1 VSGEAGAAV
10 HVLGV
15 RHHGPGSA
23 RSVRAALERLQP
35 DVVLIEGPPEAD
47 ELLPLAAHAEMKPP
61 VALLVY
67 AVDKPAQAVFYPFA
81 VFSPEWQAIQYA
93 VERTLPVRFIDLPQT
108 HRLAPE
114 EKKAAEKEEG
124 GPKDEPPKT
133 PPEKDEPP
141 HRGDPLGAL
150 ARAAG
155 YEDGELWWD
164 HLIERR
170 RDAEGVFEAVLEAM
184 TALREGEGELSPH
197 EARREA
203 HMRKSIRQAKKDGFQ
218 RIAVVCGA
226 FHAPALVQ
234 QRPAREDDALLKG
247 LPKAKVAA
255 TWIPWTYDRLGWR
268 SGYGA
273 GVESP
278 GWYAHL
284 WLTPQRPVSTWAT
297 RIAHLLRAE
306 GLDASSA
313 NVIETVR
320 LAEALAALRG
330 LSSPGLS
337 ELRDASLAVLCGG
350 DATPLALVHEKLEV
364 GTGLGEVPS
373 EVPSVPLARDLA
385 ARQKSLRLAPSSESK
400 QLVLDLRKDLD
411 RERSRL
417 LHRLGLLDIDW
428 GTPEEDP
435 MNSTGTF
442 RETWRLKWEPELAV
456 RVVEASLFGNTVES
470 AATGRVVKRASE
482 ATELGT
488 LTALLDASL
497 LAELPTAIDVVL
509 RHVQAL
515 STRSADVP
523 KLMEAFP
530 ALAHAVR
537 YGSVREAPTG
547 PIVAIA
553 DGLFERIIIGL
564 PGACVSL
571 DDEAAHKRRDQLRA
585 MHAAVALLEG
595 AERGEEWAETLGQ
608 LVHRDAVHGLV
619 RGAALRLRVELG
631 KVPDEDL
638 GTLSRRALSSAVP
651 PAEAAAWLEGL
662 VSGSALLLL
671 HRQELWAALD
681 GWLASLARDA
691 FVEHLPLVRRAFADF
706 STSERRAMGER
717 VKQLSSGAARGG
729 AKAVTEELEAERV
742 ARVLPVLSSI
752 LGVRIGEVG

>member
-1 VSGEAGAAV
+1 MSGEGDASV

-23 RSVRAALERLQP
+23 RSVRAALEKLQP
-35 DVVLIEGPPEAD
+35 DVVLIEGPPDAD
-47 ELLPLAAHAEMKPP
+47 ALLPLAAHAEMKPP

-67 AVDKPAQAVFYPFA
+67 AVDRPAQAVFYPFA
-81 VFSPEWQAIQYA
+81 VFSPEWQALQFA
-93 VERTLPVRFIDLPQT
+93 LERSLPVRFIDLPQT
-108 HRLAPE
+108 HQL
-114 EKKAAEKEEG
+114 
-124 GPKDEPPKT
+124 
-133 PPEKDEPP
+133 PPEDEGSREAGDLVPTAEEEARTP
-141 HRGDPLGAL
+141 RGDPLGAL
-150 ARAAG
+150 AKAAG
-155 YEDGELWWD
+155 YEDGELWWEQV
-164 HLIERR
+164 IEQRQAPE
-170 RDAEGVFEAVLEAM
+170 DVFEAVLEAM
-184 TALREGEGELSPH
+184 SALREGEGELPLR

-203 HMRKSIRQAKKDGFQ
+203 HMRRGIRQAKKDGFQ

-226 FHAPALVQ
+226 WHAPALVR

-247 LPKAKVAA
+247 LPKTKVAA

-284 WLTPQRPVSTWAT
+284 WLTPERPVTTWAA

-330 LSSPGLS
+330 FSTVGLG
-337 ELRDASLAVLCGG
+337 ELRDAALSVLCGG
-350 DATPLALVHEKLEV
+350 DATPLALVHDKLEV
-364 GTGLGEVPS
+364 GTGLGSVPA

-385 ARQKSLRLAPSSESK
+385 ASQKSLRLPPSSESK
-400 QLVLDLRKDLD
+400 SQELDLRKDLD

-417 LHRLGLLDIDW
+417 LHRLRLLDIPW

-435 MNSTGTF
+435 RNTTGTF

-470 AATGRVVKRASE
+470 AAVGRVVARASE
-482 ATELGT
+482 ASELAT
-488 LTALLDASL
+488 LTALLEASL
-497 LAELPTAIDVVL
+497 LSELSAAIDTVL

-523 KLMEAFP
+523 KLLEAFP

-537 YGSVREAPTG
+537 YGSVRETPTAP
-547 PIVAIA
+547 ILAIA
-553 DGLFERIIIGL
+553 DGLFERIVIGL

-571 DDEAAHKRRDQLRA
+571 DDEAAHQRRDQLRA
-585 MHAAVALLEG
+585 VHAAVSLLEG
-595 AERGEEWAETLGQ
+595 QERSEEWAEALGQ

-619 RGAALRLRVELG
+619 RGTALRLLVELG
-631 KVPDEDL
+631 RVGDEEL
-638 GTLSRRALSSAVP
+638 GTLSHRALSAAVP
-651 PAEAAAWLEGL
+651 PSEAAAWLEGL

-671 HRQELWAALD
+671 HRQDLWAALD
-681 GWLASLARDA
+681 GWLSGLTREA
-691 FVEHLPLVRRAFADF
+691 FVEQLPLVRRAFSGF
-706 STSERRAMGER
+706 TPSERRAMGER
-717 VKQLSSGAARGG
+717 VKKLSTAPAAGRAPAAAEDLDAARV
-729 AKAVTEELEAERV
+729 AK
-742 ARVLPVLSSI
+742 VLPVLSML
-752 LGVRIGEVG
+752 LGVRIHEAG

>member
-1 VSGEAGAAV
+1 MSAEAGASV

-35 DVVLIEGPPEAD
+35 DVVLIEGPPDAD
-47 ELLPLAAHAEMKPP
+47 ALLPLAAHAEMKPP

-67 AVDKPAQAVFYPFA
+67 SVDRPAQAVFYPFA
-81 VFSPEWQAIQYA
+81 VFSPEWQALQYA
-93 VERTLPVRFIDLPQT
+93 LERTLPVRFIDLPQM

-114 EKKAAEKEEG
+114 DEATEKPEAV
-124 GPKDEPPKT
+124 EPPGT
-133 PPEKDEPP
+133 P
-141 HRGDPLGAL
+141 RSDPLGAL

-164 HLIERR
+164 HLIEQRQNP
-170 RDAEGVFEAVLEAM
+170 EGVFEAVLEAM
-184 TALREGEGELSPH
+184 SALREGEGELSPH

-203 HMRKSIRQAKKDGFQ
+203 HMRRSIRQAKKDGFQ

-226 FHAPALVQ
+226 WHAPALVQ
-234 QRPAREDDALLKG
+234 QRPAKEDDALLRG

-284 WLTPQRPVSTWAT
+284 WLSPQRAVTSWAA
-297 RIAHLLRAE
+297 RIAHLLRDE

-320 LAEALAALRG
+320 LAETLAALRG
-330 LSSPGLS
+330 LSSAGLA
-337 ELRDASLAVLCGG
+337 ELRDAALAVLCGG

-364 GTGLGEVPS
+364 GTGLGVVPA

-385 ARQKSLRLAPSSESK
+385 ALQKSLRLPPSAESRL
-400 QLVLDLRKDLD
+400 QELDLRKDMD

-417 LHRLGLLDIDW
+417 LHRLRLLDIPW

-435 MNSTGTF
+435 RSSTGTF
-442 RETWRLKWEPELAV
+442 RETWRLKWDPELAV

-470 AATGRVVKRASE
+470 AATSRVVTRAAE

-488 LTALLDASL
+488 LTALLDAAL
-497 LAELPTAIDVVL
+497 LSELSAAIDTVL

-523 KLMEAFP
+523 KLLEAFP
-530 ALAHAVR
+530 SLAHAVR
-537 YGSVREAPTG
+537 YGSVRETPTG
-547 PIVAIA
+547 PIRAIA
-553 DGLFERIIIGL
+553 DGLFERILIGL

-571 DDEAAHKRRDQLRA
+571 DDDAAHQRRDQLRA

-595 AERGEEWAETLGQ
+595 GERGEEWAEALNQ
-608 LVHRDAVHGLV
+608 LVHRDAVHGLL
-619 RGAALRLRVELG
+619 RGTALRLGVELG
-631 KVPDEDL
+631 RVRDEEL
-638 GTLSRRALSSAVP
+638 GTLSRRALSPAVP

-662 VSGSALLLL
+662 VSGSALLML
-671 HRQELWAALD
+671 HRQDLWAALD
-681 GWLASLARDA
+681 GWLSGLTRES

-706 STSERRAMGER
+706 STAERRAMGER
-717 VKQLSSGAARGG
+717 VKQLSSAPAEGKEKAA
-729 AKAVTEELEAERV
+729 AEELDAERV
-742 ARVLPVLSSI
+742 ARVLPVLSTI
-752 LGVRIGEVG
+752 LGVRIHEVA

>member
-1 VSGEAGAAV
+1 MSREADASV

-23 RSVRAALERLQP
+23 RSVRAALEKLQP
-35 DVVLIEGPPEAD
+35 DVVLIEGPPDAD
-47 ELLPLAAHAEMKPP
+47 ALIPLAAHAEMKPP

-67 AVDKPAQAVFYPFA
+67 AIDRPAQAVFYPFA
-81 VFSPEWQAIQYA
+81 VFSPEWQALQYA
-93 VERTLPVRFIDLPQT
+93 LERTLPVRFIDLPQT
-108 HRLAPE
+108 HQMAPE
-114 EKKAAEKEEG
+114 DEGGEEG
-124 GPKDEPPKT
+124 RDPEPTAGAEAGT
-133 PPEKDEPP
+133 P
-141 HRGDPLGAL
+141 RGDPLGAL

-155 YEDGELWWD
+155 YEDGELWWE
-164 HLIERR
+164 HLIEQRR
-170 RDAEGVFEAVLEAM
+170 EPEGVFEAVLEAM
-184 TALREGEGELSPH
+184 SALREGEGALSPR

-203 HMRKSIRQAKKDGFQ
+203 HMRRGIRQAKKDGFQ

-226 FHAPALVQ
+226 WHAPALVQ

-247 LPKAKVAA
+247 LPKTKVAA

-284 WLTPQRPVSTWAT
+284 WLTPQRSVTSWAA
-297 RIAHLLRAE
+297 RIAHLLREE

-330 LSSPGLS
+330 LSTVGLG
-337 ELRDASLAVLCGG
+337 ELRDAALSVMCGG
-350 DATPLALVHEKLEV
+350 DATPLVLVHEKLEV
-364 GTGLGEVPS
+364 GTGLGSVPS

-385 ARQKSLRLAPSSESK
+385 TLQKSLRLPPSSESK
-400 QLVLDLRKDLD
+400 LQELDLRKDMD
-411 RERSRL
+411 RDRSRL
-417 LHRLGLLDIDW
+417 LHRLRLLDIPW

-435 MNSTGTF
+435 RNTTGTF
-442 RETWRLKWEPELAV
+442 RETWRLKWEPELSV
-456 RVVEASLFGNTVES
+456 RIVEASLFGNTVES
-470 AATGRVVKRASE
+470 AATGRVVARASD
-482 ATELGT
+482 ATELGM
-488 LTALLDASL
+488 LTALLEASL
-497 LAELPTAIDVVL
+497 LAELSAAIDTVL

-523 KLMEAFP
+523 KLLEAFP

-537 YGSVREAPTG
+537 YGSVRETPTAP
-547 PIVAIA
+547 ILAIA
-553 DGLFERIIIGL
+553 DGLFERIVIGL

-571 DDEAAHKRRDQLRA
+571 DDEAAHQRRDQLRA

-595 AERGEEWAETLGQ
+595 GERTEEWAEALGQ
-608 LVHRDAVHGLV
+608 LVHRDSVHGLV

-631 KVPDEDL
+631 RVGDEEL
-638 GTLSRRALSSAVP
+638 GTLARRALSTAVP
-651 PAEAAAWLEGL
+651 PDEAAAWLEGL

-681 GWLASLARDA
+681 GWLSGLAREA
-691 FVEHLPLVRRAFADF
+691 FVAHLPLVRRAFAGF
-706 STSERRAMGER
+706 STAERRAMGER
-717 VKQLSSGAARGG
+717 VKQLATAQAAGS
-729 AKAVTEELEAERV
+729 AAAATEDLDPERV
-742 ARVLPVLSSI
+742 AKVLPVLSTL
-752 LGVRIGEVG
+752 LGVRIHEAV

>member
-1 VSGEAGAAV
+1 MSREADTSV

-23 RSVRAALERLQP
+23 RSVRAALEKLQP
-35 DVVLIEGPPEAD
+35 DVVLIEGPPDAD
-47 ELLPLAAHAEMKPP
+47 ALIPLAAHAEMKPP

-67 AVDKPAQAVFYPFA
+67 AIDRPAQAVFYPFA
-81 VFSPEWQAIQYA
+81 VFSPEWQALQYA
-93 VERTLPVRFIDLPQT
+93 LERTLPVRFIDLPQT
-108 HRLAPE
+108 HQMAPE
-114 EKKAAEKEEG
+114 DEGTEEG
-124 GPKDEPPKT
+124 RDPEPKASAEAGSP
-133 PPEKDEPP
+133 
-141 HRGDPLGAL
+141 RGDPLGAL

-155 YEDGELWWD
+155 YEDGELWWE
-164 HLIERR
+164 HLIEQRR
-170 RDAEGVFEAVLEAM
+170 EPEGVFEAVLEAM
-184 TALREGEGELSPH
+184 SALREGEGELSPR

-203 HMRKSIRQAKKDGFQ
+203 HMRRGIRQAKKDGFQ
-218 RIAVVCGA
+218 RIAVICGA
-226 FHAPALVQ
+226 WHAPALVR

-247 LPKAKVAA
+247 LPKTKVAA

-284 WLTPQRPVSTWAT
+284 WLTPQRPVTSWAA
-297 RIAHLLRAE
+297 RIAHLLREE

-330 LSSPGLS
+330 LSTVGLG
-337 ELRDASLAVLCGG
+337 ELRDAALSVMCGG
-350 DATPLALVHEKLEV
+350 DATPLVLVHEKLEV
-364 GTGLGEVPS
+364 GTGLGSVPS

-385 ARQKSLRLAPSSESK
+385 TLQKSLRLPPSSESK
-400 QLVLDLRKDLD
+400 LQELDLRKDMD
-411 RERSRL
+411 RDRSRL
-417 LHRLGLLDIDW
+417 LHRLRLLDIPW

-435 MNSTGTF
+435 RNTTGTF
-442 RETWRLKWEPELAV
+442 RETWRLKWEPELSV
-456 RVVEASLFGNTVES
+456 RIVEASLFGNTVES
-470 AATGRVVKRASE
+470 AATGRVVARASD

-488 LTALLDASL
+488 LTALLEASL
-497 LAELPTAIDVVL
+497 LAELSAAIDTVL

-523 KLMEAFP
+523 KLLEAFP

-537 YGSVREAPTG
+537 YGSVRETPTAP
-547 PIVAIA
+547 ILAIA
-553 DGLFERIIIGL
+553 DGLFERILIGL

-571 DDEAAHKRRDQLRA
+571 DDEAAHQRRDQLRA

-595 AERGEEWAETLGQ
+595 GERTEEWAEALGQ
-608 LVHRDAVHGLV
+608 LVHRDSVHGLV

-631 KVPDEDL
+631 RVGDEEL
-638 GTLSRRALSSAVP
+638 GTLSRRALSAAVP
-651 PAEAAAWLEGL
+651 PDEAAAWLEGL

-681 GWLASLARDA
+681 GWLSGLAREA
-691 FVEHLPLVRRAFADF
+691 FVEHLPLVRRAFASF
-706 STSERRAMGER
+706 STAERRAMGER
-717 VKQLSSGAARGG
+717 VKQLATASAAGS
-729 AKAVTEELEAERV
+729 AAAATEDLDPERV
-742 ARVLPVLSSI
+742 AKVLPVLSTL
-752 LGVRIGEVG
+752 LGVRIHEAV

>member
-1 VSGEAGAAV
+1 MSAEAGASV

-35 DVVLIEGPPEAD
+35 DVVLIEGPPDAD
-47 ELLPLAAHAEMKPP
+47 ALLPLAAHAEMKPP

-67 AVDKPAQAVFYPFA
+67 SVDHPARAVFYPFA
-81 VFSPEWQAIQYA
+81 VFSPEWQALQYA
-93 VERTLPVRFIDLPQT
+93 LERTLSVRFIDLPQM
-108 HRLAPE
+108 HRLSPE
-114 EKKAAEKEEG
+114 DEGAEKPEAVEQPG
-124 GPKDEPPKT
+124 T
-133 PPEKDEPP
+133 P
-141 HRGDPLGAL
+141 RADPLGAL

-164 HLIERR
+164 HLIEQRQNP
-170 RDAEGVFEAVLEAM
+170 EGVFEAVLEAM
-184 TALREGEGELSPH
+184 SALREGEGELSPH

-203 HMRKSIRQAKKDGFQ
+203 HMRRSIRQAKKDGFQ

-226 FHAPALVQ
+226 WHAPALVQ
-234 QRPAREDDALLKG
+234 QRPAKEDDALLRG

-284 WLTPQRPVSTWAT
+284 WLSPQRAVTSWAA
-297 RIAHLLRAE
+297 RIAHLLRDE

-320 LAEALAALRG
+320 LAETLAALRG
-330 LSSPGLS
+330 LSSAGLA
-337 ELRDASLAVLCGG
+337 ELRDAALAVLCGG

-364 GTGLGEVPS
+364 GTGLGVVPS

-385 ARQKSLRLAPSSESK
+385 ALQKSLRLPPSAESK
-400 QLVLDLRKDLD
+400 VQELDLRKDMD

-417 LHRLGLLDIDW
+417 LHRLRLLDIPW

-435 MNSTGTF
+435 RNSTGTF
-442 RETWRLKWEPELAV
+442 RETWRLKWDPELAV

-470 AATGRVVKRASE
+470 AATSRVVTRAAE
-482 ATELGT
+482 ATELDT
-488 LTALLDASL
+488 LTALLDAAL
-497 LAELPTAIDVVL
+497 LSELSAAIDTVL

-523 KLMEAFP
+523 KLLNAFP

-537 YGSVREAPTG
+537 YGSVRETPTG
-547 PIVAIA
+547 PILAIA
-553 DGLFERIIIGL
+553 DGLFERILIGL

-571 DDEAAHKRRDQLRA
+571 DDEAAHQRRDQLRA

-595 AERGEEWAETLGQ
+595 GERTEEWAETLGQ
-608 LVHRDAVHGLV
+608 LVHRDAVHGLL
-619 RGAALRLRVELG
+619 RGAALRLGVELG
-631 KVPDEDL
+631 RVRDEEL
-638 GTLSRRALSSAVP
+638 GTLSRRALSPAVP

-662 VSGSALLLL
+662 VSGSALLML
-671 HRQELWAALD
+671 HRQDLWAALD
-681 GWLASLARDA
+681 GWLASLTRES

-706 STSERRAMGER
+706 STAERRAMGER
-717 VKQLSSGAARGG
+717 VKQLSSAPAGGREQAA
-729 AKAVTEELEAERV
+729 TEELDAERV
-742 ARVLPVLSSI
+742 ARVLPVLSTI
-752 LGVRIGEVG
+752 LGVRIHEVA

>member
-1 VSGEAGAAV
+1 V

-47 ELLPLAAHAEMKPP
+47 ALLPLAAHAEMKPP

-67 AVDKPAQAVFYPFA
+67 AVDRPARAVFYPFA

-93 VERTLPVRFIDLPQT
+93 LERNLPVRFIDLPQT
-108 HRLAPE
+108 HQMTPE
-114 EKKAAEKEEG
+114 EENAEKVEAAEAPG
-124 GPKDEPPKT
+124 SPRT
-133 PPEKDEPP
+133 
-141 HRGDPLGAL
+141 DPLGAL

-155 YEDGELWWD
+155 YEDGELWWEQ
-164 HLIERR
+164 LIEQRS
-170 RDAEGVFEAVLEAM
+170 APEGVFEAVLEAM
-184 TALREGEGELSPH
+184 TALREGEGELPPR

-203 HMRKSIRQAKKDGFQ
+203 HMRRSIRQAKKDGFQ
-218 RIAVVCGA
+218 RLAVVCGA
-226 FHAPALVQ
+226 WHAPALVQ
-234 QRPAREDDALLKG
+234 PRPAREDDALLRG
-247 LPKAKVAA
+247 LPKVKVAA

-284 WLTPQRPVSTWAT
+284 WLTPERPVTTWAT

-330 LSSPGLS
+330 LSTVGLA
-337 ELRDASLAVLCGG
+337 ELRDAALAVLCGG

-364 GTGLGEVPS
+364 GTGLGVVPS

-385 ARQKSLRLAPSSESK
+385 ALQKSLRLPPSSESK
-400 QLVLDLRKDLD
+400 LQELDLRKDMD

-417 LHRLGLLDIDW
+417 LHRLQLLDIPW
-428 GTPEEDP
+428 GMPEEDP
-435 MNSTGTF
+435 RNSTGTF

-470 AATGRVVKRASE
+470 AASGRVVARATD
-482 ATELGT
+482 ATDLGT

-497 LAELPTAIDVVL
+497 LAELSAAIDTVL
-509 RHVQAL
+509 RHVQEL

-537 YGSVREAPTG
+537 YGSVRETPTG
-547 PIVAIA
+547 PILAIA
-553 DGLFERIIIGL
+553 DGLFERILIGL
-564 PGACVSL
+564 SGACISL
-571 DDEAAHKRRDQLRA
+571 DDEAARTRRDQVRA

-595 AERGEEWAETLGQ
+595 GERGEAWAEALGQ

-631 KVPDEDL
+631 RVEDKEL
-638 GTLSRRALSSAVP
+638 GTLARRALSTAVP
-651 PAEAAAWLEGL
+651 PAEAASWLEGL

-671 HRQELWAALD
+671 HRQELWSALD
-681 GWLASLARDA
+681 GWLASLTRES

-706 STSERRAMGER
+706 STSERRAMAER
-717 VKQLSSGAARGG
+717 VKQLSSAPARGS
-729 AKAVTEELEAERV
+729 AKAVTEELEPERV
-742 ARVLPVLSSI
+742 ARVLPVLSTI

>member
-1 VSGEAGAAV
+1 MSGEPDTSV

-23 RSVRAALERLQP
+23 RSVRAALEKLQP
-35 DVVLIEGPPEAD
+35 DVVLIEGPPDAD
-47 ELLPLAAHAEMKPP
+47 ALLPVAAHAEMKPP

-67 AVDKPAQAVFYPFA
+67 AVDRPARAVFYPFA
-81 VFSPEWQAIQYA
+81 VFSPEWQALQYA
-93 VERTLPVRFIDLPQT
+93 LERTLPVRFIDLPQT
-108 HRLAPE
+108 HQMGPEDEGTEEGEAP
-114 EKKAAEKEEG
+114 KPTAAEEAG
-124 GPKDEPPKT
+124 T
-133 PPEKDEPP
+133 P
-141 HRGDPLGAL
+141 RGDPLGAL

-164 HLIERR
+164 HLIEQR
-170 RDAEGVFEAVLEAM
+170 RDPEGVFDAVLEAM
-184 TALREGEGELSPH
+184 TALREGEGELPPH

-203 HMRKSIRQAKKDGFQ
+203 HMRRGIRQAKKDGFQ

-226 FHAPALVQ
+226 WHAPALVR

-247 LPKAKVAA
+247 LPKTKVAA

-284 WLTPQRPVSTWAT
+284 WLTPQRPVTSWAA
-297 RIAHLLRAE
+297 RIAHLLRDE

-330 LSSPGLS
+330 LSTVGLG
-337 ELRDASLAVLCGG
+337 ELRDAALSVMCGG

-364 GTGLGEVPS
+364 GTGLGSVPS

-385 ARQKSLRLAPSSESK
+385 ALQKSLRLPPSSESK
-400 QLVLDLRKDLD
+400 LQELDLRKDLD

-417 LHRLGLLDIDW
+417 LHRLRLLDIPW
-428 GTPEEDP
+428 GSPEEDP
-435 MNSTGTF
+435 RNATGTF
-442 RETWRLKWEPELAV
+442 REVWRLKWEPELAV
-456 RVVEASLFGNTVES
+456 RVVEASFFGNTVDS
-470 AATGRVVKRASE
+470 AATGRVVARASE

-488 LTALLDASL
+488 LTALLEASL
-497 LAELPTAIDVVL
+497 LAELPAAIDTVL

-523 KLMEAFP
+523 KLLEAFP
-530 ALAHAVR
+530 ALAHAIR
-537 YGSVREAPTG
+537 YGSVRETPTAP
-547 PIVAIA
+547 ILAIA
-553 DGLFERIIIGL
+553 DGLFERIVIGL

-571 DDEAAHKRRDQLRA
+571 DDEASRQRRDQVRA

-595 AERGEEWAETLGQ
+595 GERSEEWAEALGQ
-608 LVHRDAVHGLV
+608 LVHRDSVHGLV
-619 RGAALRLRVELG
+619 RGTALRLRVELG
-631 KVPDEDL
+631 RVGDEEL
-638 GTLSRRALSSAVP
+638 GTLARRALSMAVP

-681 GWLASLARDA
+681 GWLSGLARDA
-691 FVEHLPLVRRAFADF
+691 FVEHLPLVRRAFAGF
-706 STSERRAMGER
+706 SPSERRAMGER
-717 VKQLSSGAARGG
+717 VKQLTTAPAAGS
-729 AKAVTEELEAERV
+729 ATAATEDLDPERV
-742 ARVLPVLSSI
+742 AKVLPVLSTL
-752 LGVRIGEVG
+752 LGVRIHEAG

>member
-1 VSGEAGAAV
+1 VSAEAGAAV

-35 DVVLIEGPPEAD
+35 DVVLIEGPPDAD
-47 ELLPLAAHAEMKPP
+47 ALLPLAAHAEMKPP

-67 AVDKPAQAVFYPFA
+67 AVDHPARAVFYPFA
-81 VFSPEWQAIQYA
+81 VFSPEWQALQYA
-93 VERTLPVRFIDLPQT
+93 LERTLPVRFIDLPQT
-108 HRLAPE
+108 HRLSPE
-114 EKKAAEKEEG
+114 EEGAAKPEPEEAPG
-124 GPKDEPPKT
+124 T
-133 PPEKDEPP
+133 P
-141 HRGDPLGAL
+141 RADPLGAL

-164 HLIERR
+164 HLIEQRQNP
-170 RDAEGVFEAVLEAM
+170 EGVFEAVLEAM
-184 TALREGEGELSPH
+184 SALREGEGELSPH

-203 HMRKSIRQAKKDGFQ
+203 HMRRSIRQAKKDGFQ

-226 FHAPALVQ
+226 WHVPALVQ
-234 QRPAREDDALLKG
+234 QRPAKEDDALLRG
-247 LPKAKVAA
+247 LPKTKVAA

-284 WLTPQRPVSTWAT
+284 WLSPQRAVTSWAA
-297 RIAHLLRAE
+297 RIAHLLRDE

-320 LAEALAALRG
+320 LAETLAALRG
-330 LSSPGLS
+330 LSSAGLA
-337 ELRDASLAVLCGG
+337 ELRDAALAVLCGG

-364 GTGLGEVPS
+364 GTGLGVVPS

-385 ARQKSLRLAPSSESK
+385 ALQKSLRLPPSAESK
-400 QLVLDLRKDLD
+400 VQELDLRKDMD

-417 LHRLGLLDIDW
+417 LHRLRLLDIPW

-435 MNSTGTF
+435 RNSTGTF
-442 RETWRLKWEPELAV
+442 RETWRLKWDPELAV

-470 AATGRVVKRASE
+470 AATSRVVTRAAE

-488 LTALLDASL
+488 LTALLDAAL
-497 LAELPTAIDVVL
+497 LSELPAAIDTVL

-515 STRSADVP
+515 SSRSADVP
-523 KLMEAFP
+523 KLLEAFP

-537 YGSVREAPTG
+537 YGSVRETPTG
-547 PIVAIA
+547 PILAIA
-553 DGLFERIIIGL
+553 DGLFERILIGL

-571 DDEAAHKRRDQLRA
+571 DDDAAHQRRDQLRA

-595 AERGEEWAETLGQ
+595 GERGEEWAEALGQ

-631 KVPDEDL
+631 RVGDEEL
-638 GTLSRRALSSAVP
+638 GTLSRRALSPAVP

-662 VSGSALLLL
+662 VSGSALLML
-671 HRQELWAALD
+671 HRQDLWAALD
-681 GWLASLARDA
+681 GWLSGLTRES

-706 STSERRAMGER
+706 STAERRAMGER
-717 VKQLSSGAARGG
+717 VKQLSSAPAGGHEKAAR
-729 AKAVTEELEAERV
+729 EDLDAERV
-742 ARVLPVLSSI
+742 ARILPVLSTI
-752 LGVRIGEVG
+752 LGVRIHEVA

>member
-1 VSGEAGAAV
+1 VSGESGAAV

-23 RSVRAALERLQP
+23 RSVRAALEKLQP
-35 DVVLIEGPPEAD
+35 DVVLIEGPPDAD
-47 ELLPLAAHAEMKPP
+47 ALLPLAAHAEMKPP

-67 AVDKPAQAVFYPFA
+67 AVDRPARAVFYPFA

-93 VERTLPVRFIDLPQT
+93 LERNLPVRFIDLPQT
-108 HRLAPE
+108 HQMTPE
-114 EKKAAEKEEG
+114 EEEPGKVEAAEAPG
-124 GPKDEPPKT
+124 T
-133 PPEKDEPP
+133 P
-141 HRGDPLGAL
+141 RTDPLGAL

-155 YEDGELWWD
+155 YEDGELWWEQV
-164 HLIERR
+164 IEQRKSPE
-170 RDAEGVFEAVLEAM
+170 DVFEAVLEAM
-184 TALREGEGELSPH
+184 TALREGEGELPSR

-203 HMRKSIRQAKKDGFQ
+203 HMRRSIRQAKKDGFQ
-218 RIAVVCGA
+218 KLAVVCGA
-226 FHAPALVQ
+226 WHAPALVQ

-284 WLTPQRPVSTWAT
+284 WLTPRRPVTSWAT
-297 RIAHLLRAE
+297 RIAHLLRDE

-330 LSSPGLS
+330 LSTVGLS
-337 ELRDASLAVLCGG
+337 ELRDAALTVLCGG

-364 GTGLGEVPS
+364 GTGLGVVPS

-385 ARQKSLRLAPSSESK
+385 ALQKSLRLPPSSESK
-400 QLVLDLRKDLD
+400 LQELDLRKDMD

-417 LHRLGLLDIDW
+417 LHRLRLLDIPW
-428 GTPEEDP
+428 GEPEEDP
-435 MNSTGTF
+435 RNSTGTF

-470 AATGRVVKRASE
+470 AATGRVVARATE

-488 LTALLDASL
+488 LTALLDAAL
-497 LAELPTAIDVVL
+497 LAELPAAIDTVL

-530 ALAHAVR
+530 ALAHAIR
-537 YGSVREAPTG
+537 YGSVRETPTG
-547 PIVAIA
+547 PILAIA
-553 DGLFERIIIGL
+553 DGLFERILIGL

-571 DDEAAHKRRDQLRA
+571 DDEASRARRDQVRA

-595 AERGEEWAETLGQ
+595 GERGEEWAEALGQ

-631 KVPDEDL
+631 RVEDGEL
-638 GTLSRRALSSAVP
+638 GTLARRALSTAVP
-651 PAEAAAWLEGL
+651 PAEAASWLEGL
-662 VSGSALLLL
+662 VSGSAMLLL
-671 HRQELWAALD
+671 HRQELWSALD
-681 GWLASLARDA
+681 GWLASLTRES

-717 VKQLSSGAARGG
+717 VKQLASASAPGS
-729 AKAVTEELEAERV
+729 AKAVTEELDTERV
-742 ARVLPVLSSI
+742 ARVLPVLSTI

>member
-1 VSGEAGAAV
+1 VSGEGDAAV

-23 RSVRAALERLQP
+23 RSVRAALEKLQP
-35 DVVLIEGPPEAD
+35 DVVLIEGPPDAD
-47 ELLPLAAHAEMKPP
+47 ALLPLAAHDEMKPP

-67 AVDKPAQAVFYPFA
+67 SVDRPARAVFYPFA
-81 VFSPEWQAIQYA
+81 VFSPEWHALQFALD
-93 VERTLPVRFIDLPQT
+93 RSLPVRFIDLPQT
-108 HRLAPE
+108 HQLGPADEGSQAGGEPE
-114 EKKAAEKEEG
+114 EPTAGEEAR
-124 GPKDEPPKT
+124 T
-133 PPEKDEPP
+133 P
-141 HRGDPLGAL
+141 RGDPLGAL

-155 YEDGELWWD
+155 YEDGEVWWEQ
-164 HLIERR
+164 LIEQRQSP
-170 RDAEGVFEAVLEAM
+170 ENVFEAVLEAM
-184 TALREGEGELSPH
+184 SALREGEGELPLR

-203 HMRKSIRQAKKDGFQ
+203 HMRRGIRQAKKDGFQ

-226 FHAPALVQ
+226 WHAPALVK

-247 LPKAKVAA
+247 LPKTKVAA

-284 WLTPQRPVSTWAT
+284 WLTPERPVTSWAA
-297 RIAHLLRAE
+297 RIAHLLRDE

-330 LSSPGLS
+330 LSTVGLG
-337 ELRDASLAVLCGG
+337 ELRDAALSVLCGG
-350 DATPLALVHEKLEV
+350 DATPLALVHDKLEV
-364 GTGLGEVPS
+364 GTGLGSVPS

-385 ARQKSLRLAPSSESK
+385 ASQKSLRLPPSSESK
-400 QLVLDLRKDLD
+400 LQELDLRKDLD

-417 LHRLGLLDIDW
+417 LHRLRLLDIPW

-435 MNSTGTF
+435 RRTTGTF

-470 AATGRVVKRASE
+470 ASVGRVVTRASE
-482 ATELGT
+482 ASELAT
-488 LTALLDASL
+488 LTALLEASL
-497 LAELPTAIDVVL
+497 LAELPAAIDTVL

-523 KLMEAFP
+523 KLLEAFP

-537 YGSVREAPTG
+537 YGSVRETPTAP
-547 PIVAIA
+547 ILAIA
-553 DGLFERIIIGL
+553 DGLFERILIGL

-571 DDEAAHKRRDQLRA
+571 DDEAAHQRREQLRA
-585 MHAAVALLEG
+585 VHAAVALLEG
-595 AERGEEWAETLGQ
+595 AERAEEWAEALGQ
-608 LVHRDAVHGLV
+608 LVHRDSVHGLV
-619 RGAALRLRVELG
+619 RGSALRLLVELG
-631 KVPDEDL
+631 RVGDEEL
-638 GTLSRRALSSAVP
+638 GTLSHRALSAAVP
-651 PAEAAAWLEGL
+651 PSEAAAWLEGL

-681 GWLASLARDA
+681 GWLAGLTREA
-691 FVEHLPLVRRAFADF
+691 FVEQLPLVRRAFSGF
-706 STSERRAMGER
+706 SPSERRAMGER
-717 VKQLSSGAARGG
+717 VKKLSTTPAAGSAGAA
-729 AKAVTEELEAERV
+729 AEELDPERV
-742 ARVLPVLSSI
+742 AKVLPVLSML
-752 LGVRIGEVG
+752 LGVRIHEAG